1 MHRMWILGALALVT
15 VVTACGTGNTTTE
28 VKTVTAPSGQ
38 AAPSATTGPSGTSA
52 PSADGTTA
60 PSAPGASSATPA
72 TPAAPLPG
80 GRAAVDGRYLMK
92 VRATSV
98 EKLIAD
104 ATEGDESTWPIST
117 VCTGATCRLDV
128 RRELKSGA
136 FESVTLDE
144 VKDRTYAASSTG
156 KTTGCTFGP
165 PEANTRQRL
174 SIRVS
179 GVKELNG
186 RPTAQRVDA
195 YLTTRAKC
203 STKLT
208 PGPGLSTVSWRGTRV
223 P

>member
-1 MHRMWILGALALVT
+1 MCRARVLTALGLATLAVGCGEGET
-15 VVTACGTGNTTTE
+15 VTE
-28 VKTVTAPSGQ
+28 VRTVTAPPAAPVASG
-38 AAPSATTGPSGTSA
+38 ATAPSAATGPSGATAATSA
-52 PSADGTTA
+52 STA
-60 PSAPGASSATPA
+60 PGTP
-72 TPAAPLPG
+72 PPD

-92 VRATSV
+92 VRASAS
-98 EKLIAD
+98 EKLSVD

-117 VCTGATCRLDV
+117 VCTGATCRLEV

-165 PEANTRQRL
+165 PEASTKQRL

-179 GVKELNG
+179 GIKELNG

-203 STKLT
+203 STKLIA
-208 PGPGLSTVSWRGTRV
+208 GPGLSTISWRGTRL